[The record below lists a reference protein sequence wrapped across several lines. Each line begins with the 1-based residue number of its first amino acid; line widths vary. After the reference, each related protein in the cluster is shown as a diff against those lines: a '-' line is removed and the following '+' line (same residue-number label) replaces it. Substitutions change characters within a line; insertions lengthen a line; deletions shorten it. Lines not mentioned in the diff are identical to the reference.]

1 MSDLHHHYPQS
12 RENPYLMTGFW
23 HFAIMS
29 TLMVCFFPWSLL
41 FCVTFFGTE
50 NTKFIV
56 LALLYDAVRTILAIL
71 AVLLVLL
78 IFIIFLVVLF
88 V

>member
-1 MSDLHHHYPQS
+1 MSDLNYHHAQP

-78 IFIIFLVVLF
+78 IFTNSLVVLF